1 MDIFKQIMDKCEK
14 IESVSEITEKQFTS
28 AHKYL

>member
-14 IESVSEITEKQFTS
+14 IESASEITVKKLTIT
-28 AHKYL
+28 HKYL